1 MTPPL
6 SGIITLLT
14 DFGTRD
20 PFVGVMKG
28 VILGRCPGARIVD
41 LSHEVPPQQ
50 VPEGAF
56 WLSKTFVWFP
66 PGTLHLVVVDPGV
79 GTQRAALVA
88 EASGHVFVAPDNGI
102 LAPALARDPESR
114 AHRIDPELLRLSVPS
129 RTFHGRDVFAPVAAE
144 ILAGRLE
151 WDAVGPP
158 QTELVPLPTV
168 PARRQGDEV
177 RGTVVTVDHFGN
189 LITNIEAEDLAG
201 IGDDVLVSLE
211 TATCPLR
218 GTYGEVSSGE
228 LVALVS
234 AFGTLEVA
242 CRDGNAE
249 RITGLTRGARVVV
262 RPRPKP

>member
-1 MTPPL
+1 V
-6 SGIITLLT
+6 
-14 DFGTRD
+14 GTR
-20 PFVGVMKG
+20 
-28 VILGRCPGARIVD
+28 
-41 LSHEVPPQQ
+41 
-50 VPEGAF
+50 
-56 WLSKTFVWFP
+56 
-66 PGTLHLVVVDPGV
+66 
-79 GTQRAALVA
+79 RAALVA
-88 EASGHVFVAPDNGI
+88 QACGHLFVAPDNGI
-102 LAPALARDPESR
+102 LAPVLGRDPAGR
-114 AHRIDPELLRLSVPS
+114 AYRIDPEPLGLSVPS

-168 PARRQGDEV
+168 PAHRQGAEV

-201 IGDDVLVSLE
+201 IDDALVSLE
-211 TATCPLR
+211 TASCPLR

-228 LVALVS
+228 LVGVVGS
-234 AFGTLEVA
+234 SGTLEVA
-242 CRDGNAE
+242 CRDGHAE

>member
-1 MTPPL
+1 MLPAL

-28 VILGRCPGARIVD
+28 VILGRCPVARIVD
-41 LSHEVPPQQ
+41 LSHEVSPQQ

-56 WLSKTFVWFP
+56 WLAKTFVWFP
-66 PGTLHLVVVDPGV
+66 SGTLHLVVVDPGV
-79 GTQRAALVA
+79 GTRRAALVA
-88 EASGHVFVAPDNGI
+88 QACGHLFVAPDNGI
-102 LAPALARDPESR
+102 LAPVLGRDPAGR
-114 AHRIDPELLRLSVPS
+114 AYRIDPEPLGLSVPS

-168 PARRQGDEV
+168 PAHRQGAEV

-201 IGDDVLVSLE
+201 IDDALVSLE
-211 TATCPLR
+211 TASCPLR

-228 LVALVS
+228 LVGVVGS
-234 AFGTLEVA
+234 FGTLEVA

>member
-1 MTPPL
+1 MTPAL

-28 VILGRCPGARIVD
+28 VILGRCPAARIVD

-56 WLSKTFVWFP
+56 WLAKVFVWFP
-66 PGTLHLVVVDPGV
+66 SATLHLVVVDPGV
-79 GTQRAALVA
+79 GTRRAALVA
-88 EASGHVFVAPDNGI
+88 QACGHLFVAPDNGI
-102 LAPALARDPESR
+102 LAPALARDPHSR
-114 AHRIDPELLRLSVPS
+114 AHRIDPELLGLSVPS

-168 PARRQGDEV
+168 PARRQGAEV

-189 LITNIEAEDLAG
+189 LITNIEAEDLAD
-201 IGDDVLVSLE
+201 IDDAVVSLE
-211 TATCPLR
+211 TASCPLR

-228 LVALVS
+228 LVALVGS
-234 AFGTLEVA
+234 FGTLEVA
-242 CRDGNAE
+242 LRDGNAE